1 LRNERKWENH
11 NYRLVSFQ
19 YIRFLMDIFIMK
31 VLLLVHLLVD
41 KKSDLN
47 TIFLG
52 ILLLKLLL
60 VLWVILFNI
69 KWVSLS
75 FVSQKWA
82 LGIFIYLL
90 KIIIVLMS
98 LILIVFGLQYHSL
111 HLNFCF
117 WFDLKIL
124 IEFIAFS
131 QVKYSFNM
139 KFYLVSSFI
148 LILSAYLLFLKLN
161 LLILQLSH
169 LLLFYFR

>member
-1 LRNERKWENH
+1 MRNERKWENH

-52 ILLLKLLL
+52 ILLLELLL
-60 VLWVILFNI
+60 VLLVILFNI
-69 KWVSLS
+69 KWVFWP

-98 LILIVFGLQYHSL
+98 LILIVFGLRYHSL
-111 HLNFCF
+111 HLNFYF

-131 QVKYSFNM
+131 QVKFI
-139 KFYLVSSFI
+139 SSFI
-148 LILSAYLLFLKLN
+148 LILSAYLLFLELN